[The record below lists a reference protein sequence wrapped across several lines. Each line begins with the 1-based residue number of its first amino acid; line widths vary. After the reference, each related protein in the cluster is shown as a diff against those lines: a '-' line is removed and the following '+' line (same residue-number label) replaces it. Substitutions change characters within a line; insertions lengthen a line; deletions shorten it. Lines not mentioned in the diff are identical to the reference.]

1 VSKQKRKTPQ
11 PAPGTETPDTKNLA
25 AEASDVKTSEVESPE
40 AKTSEIK
47 TPEADSLET
56 QTPETQTPEADSL
69 ETKTSKAETPQ
80 AETSETE
87 TSQPK
92 TSEAKKPALWAALL
106 DRIRRPGAPPRQ
118 PLSQTHPVLY
128 MVVML
133 TSLTAVLAF
142 LLGFVNGIT
151 APLIEKLRQETLLAS
166 ISEVLPG
173 AAGEPE
179 MVEGVWTAPVQTVR
193 RAYSAEHDFLGYAV
207 EVAPGGF
214 GGPITAVVGVQPDGT
229 VSGVRIIDMKETPN
243 IGTKTQEPA
252 FLDQFTGKAP
262 GFVLGTGADDVHV
275 ISGATVSSTA
285 VYNGAAAASSAAL
298 TLK

>member
-1 VSKQKRKTPQ
+1 MNKPKRKSPH
-11 PAPGTETPDTKNLA
+11 PAPKTETPDTKTP
-25 AEASDVKTSEVESPE
+25 DVKAPE
-40 AKTSEIK
+40 
-47 TPEADSLET
+47 
-56 QTPETQTPEADSL
+56 
-69 ETKTSKAETPQ
+69 AETPT
-80 AETSETE
+80 AETPA
-87 TSQPK
+87 Q
-92 TSEAKKPALWAALL
+92 KPAFWAALFG
-106 DRIRRPGAPPRQ
+106 RVRRSEATPRR

-151 APLIEKLRQETLLAS
+151 APLIERLRQEALVAS
-166 ISEVLPG
+166 VSEVLPG

-179 MVEGVWTAPVQTVR
+179 IVEGSWVAPVQTVR
-193 RAYSAEHDFLGYAV
+193 RAYSAAHDFVGYAV

-229 VSGVRIIDMKETPN
+229 VTGVRIIDMKETPN
-243 IGTKTQEPA
+243 IGTKAQEPT
-252 FLDQFTGKAP
+252 FLDQFTGKTP
-262 GFVLGTGADDVHV
+262 GFVLGTGTDDVHV

-285 VYNGAAAASSAAL
+285 VYNGAAAASAAAL